1 MQHVELTSEEL
12 EVMREVLRHCIG
24 DMDMEVFRTDSHD
37 YKAMLK
43 HRREVLERVMEKLS
57 KEPVAA

>member
-12 EVMREVLRHCIG
+12 EVLRELLRHSIG

-37 YKAMLK
+37 YKALLK
-43 HRREVLERVMEKLS
+43 HRREVLERVVEKLS